1 MAGSGSKPGERRGG
15 RKAGTP
21 NKRTQQF
28 LALVGDGESPV
39 EFGLTIMRDESKD
52 LGVRMHAARMVA
64 PYLHPRPAPAGE
76 IITFEMPEAAT
87 LQRVTEAVAAI
98 LKQVSEGKMSVSTGR
113 DLVSMIDVQRKSIE
127 LVEIEKRIEAL
138 ERARG
143 D

>member
-1 MAGSGSKPGERRGG
+1 MAGSGSSPGERRGG

-39 EFGLTIMRDESKD
+39 EFGLAIMRDTTKD
-52 LGVRMHAARMVA
+52 LGVRMHAARIVA

-76 IITFEMPEAAT
+76 VITFDLPEAAT
-87 LQRVTEAVAAI
+87 LQNVTEAVAAI
-98 LKQVSEGKMSVSTGR
+98 LKQVSKGKMSVTTGR
-113 DLVSMIDVQRKSIE
+113 DLVAMIDVQRKSIE
-127 LVEIEKRIEAL
+127 LVEIEKRIEVL
-138 ERARG
+138 EQSRG